1 MGKIIFLIVGVLLG
15 LCSFFSVRLWEL
27 NSGIEEMNYLL
38 RKNMK
43 ATENEL
49 VALNRQCKIISS
61 LVDDLTT
68 DISMLKVNSLGIET
82 KVGDKTYLKGGM
94 YGDVRM
100 IKANIGPTIEQLN
113 DISKALNDVSMKLN
127 IMKQSIG
134 ADYGITGING
144 KLAEINTKLDNIDYE
159 LTSIKLR
166 LSR

>member
-43 ATENEL
+43 TTEKEL

-82 KVGDKTYLKGGM
+82 KVGDKIYLKGGM
-94 YGDVRM
+94 YGDVRATN
-100 IKANIGPTIEQLN
+100 ANVGAVVEKMN
-113 DISKALNDVSMKLN
+113 DISTDLNAIKN
-127 IMKQSIG
+127 NIG
-134 ADYGITGING
+134 AEFGIIGIHG
-144 KLAEINTKLDNIDYE
+144 KLAEINTKLNDIDYE